1 MPLKT
6 ILFDLGNVLLDFSHE
21 RMCEQIAAIFD
32 VSTEVVREA
41 LFGNRY
47 LQQFDRGMVSEDE
60 VHEYL
65 EAQFSRRCEPDQLR
79 RAVGDIFTLNTE
91 MLEIVQLLKRQ
102 NFRLVILSNT
112 CVTHIE
118 WIRTHHPLLDLFDDL
133 VLSYEVGACKPEA
146 AIFAA
151 ALKTIQCAPEDCFY
165 TDDILNYVETA
176 RHHGLQAEQF
186 SGAQAFRQQL
196 ATRGVIL

>member
-21 RMCEQIAAIFD
+21 RMFEQIATIFE
-32 VSTEVVREA
+32 VSTDIVQEA
-41 LFGNRY
+41 LFGNSY
-47 LQQFDRGMVSEDE
+47 IQKFDRGLVSERE
-60 VHEYL
+60 VQAYL
-65 EAQFSRRCEPDQLR
+65 EAQFSRRCGRDRLR
-79 RAVGDIFTLNTE
+79 TAVGDIFTPNTE
-91 MLEIVQLLKRQ
+91 MIDLVQLLKHL
-102 NFRLVILSNT
+102 NFRLVLLSNT

-118 WIRTHHPLLDLFDDL
+118 WIRTHYPLLDLFDDL

-151 ALKTIQCAPEDCFY
+151 ALQTIRCAPGECFY
-165 TDDILNYVETA
+165 TDDILDYVEMA

-196 ATRGVIL
+196 GIRGVTL